1 VSQNPSA
8 GCVAMFGAGNLD
20 ALDPLFSPTFSL
32 MTGSPCIDAGDNT
45 AVPPDVL
52 DLDRDGN
59 TAEPTPVDLNG
70 LPRFQEALSAPNTG
84 NPGPQGPPI
93 VDIGAF
99 EFGLVP

>member
-1 VSQNPSA
+1 
-8 GCVAMFGAGNLD
+8 MFGAGNLD

-52 DLDRDGN
+52 DLDGDGDTN
-59 TAEPTPVDLNG
+59 ELTPVDLSGQARFRDDPATPDSGNG
-70 LPRFQEALSAPNTG
+70 S
-84 NPGPQGPPI
+84 PPI
-93 VDIGAF
+93 VDIGAY